1 MRGKSAERD
10 RVESRDAAADRR
22 LSEFDLYAKLEEGSG
37 ERMRLGPLATLVCL
51 PIMLLNPF
59 YVTAVA
65 GYVAYQRLR
74 KGKSKG
80 AAGYASD
87 ASMAVVSVVVAF
99 LPVYLLWSEYQSQ
112 MAYQKALQNIEEFME
127 NRDQLRDPD
136 NRTYDI

>member
-1 MRGKSAERD
+1 
-10 RVESRDAAADRR
+10 
-22 LSEFDLYAKLEEGSG
+22 
-37 ERMRLGPLATLVCL
+37 MRLGPLATLVCL

-87 ASMAVVSVVVAF
+87 ASMVVVSVVVAF

-112 MAYQKALQNIEEFME
+112 MAYQKALQNIEEYME

>member
-1 MRGKSAERD
+1 
-10 RVESRDAAADRR
+10 
-22 LSEFDLYAKLEEGSG
+22 
-37 ERMRLGPLATLVCL
+37 MRLGPFATLVCL

-74 KGKSKG
+74 KGRSKG

-87 ASMAVVSVVVAF
+87 ASMVLVSVVIAF
-99 LPVYLLWSEYQSQ
+99 LPAYLLWSEYRTQIE
-112 MAYQKALQNIEEFME
+112 YQKTLQSIDNFMQNYE
-127 NRDQLRDPD
+127 QLRDPD

>member
-22 LSEFDLYAKLEEGSG
+22 LAEFDLYAKLEEGSG
-37 ERMRLGPLATLVCL
+37 ERRRLGPFATLVCL
-51 PIMLLNPF
+51 PIILLNPF

-74 KGKSKG
+74 KSRSNG

-87 ASMAVVSVVVAF
+87 ASMVLVSVVIAF
-99 LPVYLLWSEYQSQ
+99 LPVYLLWSEYRAQ
-112 MAYQKALQNIEEFME
+112 MEYQKALQSFDNFMQNYE
-127 NRDQLRDPD
+127 QLRDPD

>member
-37 ERMRLGPLATLVCL
+37 KRMRLGPLATLVCL

-87 ASMAVVSVVVAF
+87 ASMVVVSVVVAF

-112 MAYQKALQNIEEFME
+112 MAYQKALQNIEEYME

>member
-1 MRGKSAERD
+1 MRGKSAEKD

-37 ERMRLGPLATLVCL
+37 ERMRLGPPATLVCL

-87 ASMAVVSVVVAF
+87 ASMVVVSVVVAF

>member
-1 MRGKSAERD
+1 MRGKSAEKD

-87 ASMAVVSVVVAF
+87 ASMVVVSVVVAF

>member
-1 MRGKSAERD
+1 MSGKSAERD

-22 LSEFDLYAKLEEGSG
+22 LAKFNLYAELEEGSG
-37 ERMRLGPLATLVCL
+37 ERMRLGPFAALVCL

-74 KGKSKG
+74 KGRSKG

-87 ASMAVVSVVVAF
+87 ASMVLVSVVIAF
-99 LPVYLLWSEYQSQ
+99 LPVYLLWSEYRDH
-112 MAYQKALQNIEEFME
+112 MEYQKTLQSIENFMQNYE
-127 NRDQLRDPD
+127 QLRDPD